1 VVSVIFNAFPL
12 SLTILILVL
21 AVRWGF
27 VALKGGCC
35 CEGRLG
41 VAQGELVPEEL
52 SYLEPV
58 WDLLLEIFCGV
69 QNSLRFDS
77 KGLVIGECRL
87 DLLYSL

>member
-1 VVSVIFNAFPL
+1 MVSVTFNIFPL
-12 SLTILILVL
+12 LLTILILVL

-27 VALKGGCC
+27 VALKSGC

-58 WDLLLEIFCGV
+58 WDLFLEICCGV

-77 KGLVIGECRL
+77 KGPVIGECRL
-87 DLLYSL
+87 DLLYGL